1 LQLSRNPMS
10 RNGQICA
17 MDCASSNR
25 RTESPSTAE
34 RGRLTTCSGLG
45 LQPRFALMIKHTF
58 IHAEGV
64 GPSMEK
70 KLWSAGIRTWEDF
83 LERQRE
89 NNLPGKNLGR
99 LTPLVEDS
107 LEAVRR
113 RDVGFF
119 GGRLKPGDQWRIYRE
134 FSAQAAF
141 VDIETTGLSADF
153 DQITVVGLLAGGTF
167 RAFVQGRDLEQFPA
181 FVSDFP
187 LVITFNGARF
197 DLPFL
202 RRKFPGFRPHAHID
216 LRYPLSKLGH
226 KGGLKQIERKLGIVR
241 PTHLREV
248 DGYEA
253 VRLWSEHRRGKA
265 GALERLLEYCQHDVV
280 NMKPLAERVA
290 AEMPGLVGLTSAAAS
305 P

>member
-1 LQLSRNPMS
+1 ML
-10 RNGQICA
+10 
-17 MDCASSNR
+17 
-25 RTESPSTAE
+25 
-34 RGRLTTCSGLG
+34 
-45 LQPRFALMIKHTF
+45 KHTF

-64 GPSMEK
+64 GPSTEK
-70 KLWSAGIRTWEDF
+70 KLWTAGIRTWEDF
-83 LERQRE
+83 LACQRA
-89 NNLPGKNLGR
+89 NKLPSKSLHR

-107 LEAVRR
+107 LAAVRQ

-119 GGRLKPGDQWRIYRE
+119 GARLKPGDQWRIYRE
-134 FSAQAAF
+134 FAALAAF

-167 RAFVQGRDLEQFPA
+167 RAFVQGRDLDQFPGV
-181 FVSDFP
+181 VSKFP
-187 LVITFNGARF
+187 LVITFNGAQF

-202 RRKFPGFRPHAHID
+202 RKKFPGFSPNAHID

-241 PTHLREV
+241 PSHLREV

-265 GALERLLEYCQHDVV
+265 GALDRLLEYCQHDVV
-280 NMKPLAERVA
+280 NMKPLADRVA
-290 AEMPGLVGLTSAAAS
+290 AEMPKLVGLTSDIAGT
-305 P
+305 